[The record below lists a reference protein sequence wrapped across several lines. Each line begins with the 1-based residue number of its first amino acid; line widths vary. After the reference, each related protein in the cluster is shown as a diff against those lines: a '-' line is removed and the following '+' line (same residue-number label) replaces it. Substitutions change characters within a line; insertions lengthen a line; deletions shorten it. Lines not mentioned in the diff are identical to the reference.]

1 MNSGMV
7 WHTLCN
13 CFFEEQIFI
22 KLKKM
27 KKLICTSVL
36 AILIASV
43 TTVRAQDYPE
53 EHLGLPGDNLNLYA
67 VMRLFQESPT
77 LEAFERDLNSQD
89 SHINNLDLNG
99 DNLTD
104 YITVTDYVEKDVHT
118 IVLRA
123 VLSRNEYQDV
133 AVFTVQKLKKGQVLI
148 QLIGDEAL
156 YGKNYIIEPMYAETP
171 NPGYTGDAVINN
183 YYETS
188 DWPLVIYIYEPFYTG
203 WHSGWYWGFYPEYWN
218 PWHPW
223 YWDYYYGYNY
233 HWYHDYYAHYRWT
246 DHYSYPHYKD
256 YYYDR
261 IRKQSAD
268 VAHRISAGSYAGTYS
283 RPDQRKEG
291 EAFYSATRRES
302 GVREQPANET
312 VNRGESVPA
321 QPSDRRTA
329 PAAGTTPARPSR
341 ETAPAAVQPAEHRN
355 APAAVQQPADHRTA
369 PAAGTTPARPSRET
383 APVVSSPSDN
393 VSERSSSVPAAASRR
408 TEPENRPAVS
418 SRSSEESKPAPAAS
432 SRSNE
437 ASKPAPAASNRSN
450 EVSRPAPA
458 ASSRSNEAS
467 KPARAASSRSS
478 EGSKPA
484 PAASS
489 SNSKSETRSSASS
502 KKSSKEAADNTKPA
516 RR

>member
-1 MNSGMV
+1 MHLIIGRRLTINLRAYKMV

-13 CFFEEQIFI
+13 CSFEEQIFI
-22 KLKKM
+22 KLNKM

-36 AILIASV
+36 AILIASM

-67 VMRLFQESPT
+67 VMKLFQDSPT

-89 SHINNLDLNG
+89 SHLNNLDLNG

-104 YITVTDYVEKDVHT
+104 YITVTDYVDKDVHT

-123 VLSRNEYQDV
+123 VLSKNEYQDV
-133 AVFTVQKLKKGQVLI
+133 AVFTVQKLKNGQVRI

-156 YGKNYIIEPMYAETP
+156 YGKNYIIEPMYAGTP

-183 YYETS
+183 YYETT
-188 DWPLVIYIYEPFYTG
+188 DWPVVIYIYEPYYSG
-203 WHSGWYWGFYPEYWN
+203 WHSRWYWGFYPEYWN
-218 PWHPW
+218 PWRPW
-223 YWDYYYGYNY
+223 YWDYYYGYHY
-233 HWYHDYYAHYRWT
+233 QWYHDYYARYHHS

-291 EAFYSATRRES
+291 EAFYSATHRKS
-302 GVREQPANET
+302 GVRERPANET
-312 VNRGESVPA
+312 VTRGESVPV

-329 PAAGTTPARPSR
+329 PAAGTTPERPSR
-341 ETAPAAVQPAEHRN
+341 ETTPATVQAAEHRTAPAEAQPAEHRD

-383 APVVSSPSDN
+383 APAVSSSSDN
-393 VSERSSSVPAAASRR
+393 VPERSSSVPAAASRR
-408 TEPENRPAVS
+408 TEPENRPAVT
-418 SRSSEESKPAPAAS
+418 SRSSEESKPAPAVS
-432 SRSNE
+432 SRS
-437 ASKPAPAASNRSN
+437 S
-450 EVSRPAPA
+450 EVSKPAPA
-458 ASSRSNEAS
+458 ASSRSSEVS
-467 KPARAASSRSS
+467 RPA
-478 EGSKPA
+478 K
-484 PAASS
+484 AASS
-489 SNSKSETRSSASS
+489 SNSKSETRSSAPST
-502 KKSSKEAADNTKPA
+502 KSSKEAPDNTKPK

>member
-1 MNSGMV
+1 MV
-7 WHTLCN
+7 WHTLCSYS
-13 CFFEEQIFI
+13 FEEQIFT

-36 AILIASV
+36 AILIASM
-43 TTVRAQDYPE
+43 TTVRAQENPE
-53 EHLGLPGDNLNLYA
+53 EYLGLPGDNLNLYA
-67 VMRLFQESPT
+67 VMRLFQESAT
-77 LEAFERDLNSQD
+77 LEVFERDLNAQD
-89 SHINNLDLNG
+89 SRINNLDLNG

-123 VLSRNEYQDV
+123 VLNRNEYQDV
-133 AVFTVQKLKKGQVLI
+133 AVFTVQKLKRGKVLI

-171 NPGYTGDAVINN
+171 NPGYTGNAVINN

-188 DWPLVIYIYEPFYTG
+188 DWPLVIFIYDPFYTG

-223 YWDYYYGYNY
+223 YWDYYYGYQY
-233 HWYHDYYAHYRWT
+233 HWYHDYYAHYRPT

-261 IRKQSAD
+261 IRQESSD

-291 EAFYSATRRES
+291 EAFYADTHRERDVQGRPASGNAQSQTSA
-302 GVREQPANET
+302 
-312 VNRGESVPA
+312 
-321 QPSDRRTA
+321 
-329 PAAGTTPARPSR
+329 PSR
-341 ETAPAAVQPAEHRN
+341 RPVASETEKTDASTSERN
-355 APAAVQQPADHRTA
+355 
-369 PAAGTTPARPSRET
+369 S
-383 APVVSSPSDN
+383 APVIRSSSDN
-393 VSERSSSVPAAASRR
+393 VSERSSSRPAEASRR
-408 TEPENRPAVS
+408 SDPESSPRSSAASSDSYSRSEESRPTPAAS
-418 SRSSEESKPAPAAS
+418 SRTSEESKPTPAAS
-432 SRSNE
+432 SGDSE
-437 ASKPAPAASNRSN
+437 
-450 EVSRPAPA
+450 ESRPAPA
-458 ASSRSNEAS
+458 ASSRTSEE
-467 KPARAASSRSS
+467 SR
-478 EGSKPA
+478 PA

-489 SNSKSETRSSASS
+489 RRSEESRPAPAVSSSNSNSEARPSAPSQ
-502 KKSSKEAADNTKPA
+502 KSSSEAPDGGRPV

>member
-1 MNSGMV
+1 MV

-13 CFFEEQIFI
+13 YSFEEQIFT

-36 AILIASV
+36 AILIASM

-53 EHLGLPGDNLNLYA
+53 EYLGLPGDNLNLYA
-67 VMRLFQESPT
+67 VMKLFQESAT
-77 LEAFERDLNSQD
+77 LEVFERDLNAQD
-89 SHINNLDLNG
+89 SRINNLDLNG

-123 VLSRNEYQDV
+123 VLSKNEYQDV
-133 AVFTVQKLKKGQVLI
+133 AVFTVQKLKRGEVRI

-156 YGKNYIIEPMYAETP
+156 YGKNYIIEPMYAGTP
-171 NPGYTGDAVINN
+171 NPGYTGNAVINN

-188 DWPLVIYIYEPFYTG
+188 DWPLVIFIYNPFYTG

-223 YWDYYYGYNY
+223 YWDYYYGYQY
-233 HWYHDYYAHYRWT
+233 HWYHDYYAHYRPT

-261 IRKQSAD
+261 IRQESSD

-291 EAFYSATRRES
+291 EAFYADTHRERDVQGRPASGNVQSQTSA
-302 GVREQPANET
+302 
-312 VNRGESVPA
+312 
-321 QPSDRRTA
+321 
-329 PAAGTTPARPSR
+329 PSR
-341 ETAPAAVQPAEHRN
+341 RPVASETEKTDASTSERN
-355 APAAVQQPADHRTA
+355 
-369 PAAGTTPARPSRET
+369 S
-383 APVVSSPSDN
+383 APVIRSSSDN
-393 VSERSSSVPAAASRR
+393 VSERSSSSPAEASRR
-408 TEPENRPAVS
+408 SDPE
-418 SRSSEESKPAPAAS
+418 
-432 SRSNE
+432 
-437 ASKPAPAASNRSN
+437 
-450 EVSRPAPA
+450 SRPAPA
-458 ASSRSNEAS
+458 ASSRTSEE
-467 KPARAASSRSS
+467 SR
-478 EGSKPA
+478 PA

-489 SNSKSETRSSASS
+489 RTSEESRPAPAASSRRSEESKPAPAVSSSNSNSEARPSAPS
-502 KKSSKEAADNTKPA
+502 KKSSSEAPDGGRPV

>member
-1 MNSGMV
+1 MV

-13 CFFEEQIFI
+13 YSFEEQIFT

-36 AILIASV
+36 AILIASM

-53 EHLGLPGDNLNLYA
+53 EYLGLPGDNLNLYA
-67 VMRLFQESPT
+67 VMKLFQESAT
-77 LEAFERDLNSQD
+77 LEVFERDLNAQD
-89 SHINNLDLNG
+89 SRINNLDLNG

-123 VLSRNEYQDV
+123 VLSKNEYQDV
-133 AVFTVQKLKKGQVLI
+133 AVFTVQKLKRGEVRI

-156 YGKNYIIEPMYAETP
+156 YGKNYIIEPMYAGTP
-171 NPGYTGDAVINN
+171 NPGYTGNAVINN

-188 DWPLVIYIYEPFYTG
+188 DWPLVIFIYNPFYTG

-223 YWDYYYGYNY
+223 YWDYYYGYQY
-233 HWYHDYYAHYRWT
+233 HWYHDYYAHYRPT

-261 IRKQSAD
+261 IRQESSD

-291 EAFYSATRRES
+291 EAFYADTHRERDVQGRPASGNVQSQTSA
-302 GVREQPANET
+302 
-312 VNRGESVPA
+312 
-321 QPSDRRTA
+321 
-329 PAAGTTPARPSR
+329 PSR
-341 ETAPAAVQPAEHRN
+341 RPVASETEKTDASTSERN
-355 APAAVQQPADHRTA
+355 
-369 PAAGTTPARPSRET
+369 S
-383 APVVSSPSDN
+383 APVIRSSSDN
-393 VSERSSSVPAAASRR
+393 VSERSSSSPAEASRR
-408 TEPENRPAVS
+408 SDPE
-418 SRSSEESKPAPAAS
+418 
-432 SRSNE
+432 
-437 ASKPAPAASNRSN
+437 
-450 EVSRPAPA
+450 SRPAPA
-458 ASSRSNEAS
+458 ASSRSSEE
-467 KPARAASSRSS
+467 SR
-478 EGSKPA
+478 PA

-489 SNSKSETRSSASS
+489 RTSEESRPAPAASSRRSEESRPAPAASSRRSEESKPAPAVSSSNSNSEARPSAPS
-502 KKSSKEAADNTKPA
+502 KKSSSEAPDGGRPV